1 MRHPAH
7 VARSGSGPVLL
18 QPGAVPSGCS
28 DRKERSSSIG
38 PHRWAL
44 NSSSSSAEPT
54 VLGSYFPG
62 LLHGT
67 TRSENGIDFEP
78 SDVSLLVSVQIPLT
92 SDTRCVVLIENRTE
106 DWLFR
111 RTRRPLPR
119 ARIPHQ
125 SQFRGPGG
133 PPQRERLAYEGLPLE
148 QGVARSLERTYT
160 VRTCFL
166 PNNLKIARHTGNTTH
181 IRSVVTDEAPKTD
194 KPRTQ
199 LLTHPRRSCED
210 AHHNPCASA
219 RARVGNGGFRRVFR
233 RCTRPPSGRSALSAH
248 WPRPLWPALG
258 DAGHSYVQG
267 SSTARR
273 PPRYAGSR
281 QREPSS
287 CSRKDA
293 GGRCTTHT
301 AQEVRPVSPCAAL
314 G

>member
-160 VRTCFL
+160 VRLVL

-219 RARVGNGGFRRVFR
+219 RARVGNGVSDAFSDAALALPAAGPPQCSLAAPAVARVGGRGPQLFRVFDRSSPTSIR
-233 RCTRPPSGRSALSAH
+233 RKQATGTQLM
-248 WPRPLWPALG
+248 L
-258 DAGHSYVQG
+258 
-267 SSTARR
+267 T
-273 PPRYAGSR
+273 
-281 QREPSS
+281 
-287 CSRKDA
+287 KDA